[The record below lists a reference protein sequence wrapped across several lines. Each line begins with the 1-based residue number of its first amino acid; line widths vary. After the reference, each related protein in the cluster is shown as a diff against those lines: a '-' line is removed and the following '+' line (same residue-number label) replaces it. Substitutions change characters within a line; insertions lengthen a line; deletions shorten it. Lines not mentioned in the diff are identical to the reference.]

1 MLVKKLHNPILK
13 KIYRDIIL
21 NKYPETFFLKF
32 SITPLDGGFA
42 HNELIVRCR
51 NQSSF
56 LYYQEILN
64 KIKGHGHFRCFWCT
78 EEDSLLI
85 DIANFLSQQYKTVIK
100 YLGLFR
106 L

>member
-13 KIYRDIIL
+13 EIYRDIRL
-21 NKYPETFFLKF
+21 NRYPETFFLKF

-42 HNELIVRCR
+42 RNELIVYC
-51 NQSSF
+51 QDQPSF
-56 LYYQEILN
+56 LYHQKILN
-64 KIKGHGHFRCFWCT
+64 KIKGHGRFRCFWCT
-78 EEDSLLI
+78 KENSLLI